1 MDIPTA
7 FGKVLRRLRKK
18 KGLSQEELGFEADI
32 QRNFV
37 SLMERGLNQPT
48 ITTIFKVAKVLG
60 YTPSKI
66 MALVEVEL
74 RESL

>member
-1 MDIPTA
+1 MDTPTA

-48 ITTIFKVAKVLG
+48 ITTIFKIAKALG

-66 MALVEVEL
+66 IALVEKEL
-74 RESL
+74 RDNH